1 MDYIENLR
9 REVESVFQGG
19 GVGGDDGGRERQQE
33 VEDELR
39 GRGDRE
45 RGAKSQTEEAP
56 QCRLCMAF
64 KINQ

>member
-1 MDYIENLR
+1 M
-9 REVESVFQGG
+9 ESVFQGG

-56 QCRLCMAF
+56 KCRLFMDF
-64 KINQ
+64 EINQ